1 MILAMRKKRLAFAKL
16 SFVMAILALLM
27 IDKPS
32 PNSVVPLLMGQVYS
46 GMKIGTQIGYNMT
59 PDKFF
64 IGRTFLNF
72 YNILFL
78 LLIWYKLREARRQK
92 LDLEYN
98 FFSRVDSVMARMS
111 HLTEQTE

>member
-72 YNILFL
+72 YNIVFL
-78 LLIWYKLREARRQK
+78 LLIWYKLREARR
-92 LDLEYN
+92 
-98 FFSRVDSVMARMS
+98 
-111 HLTEQTE
+111 